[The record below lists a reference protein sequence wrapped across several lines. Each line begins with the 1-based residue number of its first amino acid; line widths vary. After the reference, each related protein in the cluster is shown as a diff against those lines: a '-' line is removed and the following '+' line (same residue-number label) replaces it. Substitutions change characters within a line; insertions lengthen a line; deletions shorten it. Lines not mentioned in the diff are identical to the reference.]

1 MHANSSE
8 SSSPR
13 AAFRSPNFRCYLF
26 ARFLTTT
33 SSEMQSVAVGWQVY
47 ELTHRPLDL
56 GLVGLAQF
64 MPGICLFL
72 VAGHA
77 ADRFPRLRILK
88 TAYIAFALCSL
99 LLLALTL
106 AGVHS
111 PYPLYAVL

>member
-1 MHANSSE
+1 MPENSRE
-8 SSSPR
+8 SSSRP
-13 AAFRSPNFRCYLF
+13 AFHYTNFRHYLG
-26 ARFLTTT
+26 ARLLSTT

-111 PYPLYAVL
+111 PYPLYAV